1 MAFFVAAIK
10 FQNQWYTKDS
20 VSIKGREIGPGTVI
34 ISTKS
39 EINTKRKNFERG
51 NHWSR
56 VRNLLADYLGLG
68 PDLKDIE
75 RLGIMIMVHNL
86 WIVERLH
93 LKSYSL

>member
-10 FQNQWYTKDS
+10 FQNQWYTKDFAW
-20 VSIKGREIGPGTVI
+20 INNREIGPGSVI

-51 NHWSR
+51 NPWSR
-56 VRNLLADYLGLG
+56 VRILLADFLGLG

-75 RLGIMIMVHNL
+75 RLGITIMD
-86 WIVERLH
+86 
-93 LKSYSL
+93 S